1 MRRENQEHQTAILRR
16 RRVEPTQGKSLQGTR
31 HLGLAPALRRS
42 VLVQV
47 PHLHALSRDAVP
59 APLLHDEERDDDD
72 VDVERRRL
80 DLQAPLSLRPEEAL
94 RDGLLR
100 ESCNLASGALVRE
113 LGVGS
118 VSSVFGRQR

>member
-1 MRRENQEHQTAILRR
+1 MDAAAAHIAAR
-16 RRVEPTQGKSLQGTR
+16 S
-31 HLGLAPALRRS
+31 GLTES
-42 VLVQV
+42 
-47 PHLHALSRDAVP
+47 
-59 APLLHDEERDDDD
+59 EEEGDDDE

-100 ESCNLASGALVRE
+100 ESCDLASGALVRE